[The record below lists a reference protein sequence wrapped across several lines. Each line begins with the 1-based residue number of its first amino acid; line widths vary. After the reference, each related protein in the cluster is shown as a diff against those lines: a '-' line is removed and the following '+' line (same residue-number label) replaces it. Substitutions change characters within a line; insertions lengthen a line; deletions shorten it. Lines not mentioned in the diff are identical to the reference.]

1 MLNDLSNFEKVQVLE
16 GVNYDTKKLLLAREP
31 YPEMLKSLYKT
42 LDQMV
47 SPFRYLDFW
56 AKEEQ
61 NEITTLRGV
70 YKGLQELIKFKND
83 LIAKIIKD
91 KEELA
96 KLQEG
101 KITMKKVVDSIG
113 SLFQKPKEKQIE
125 DFNAHVK
132 QSTDTLNEV
141 SVTCKIACE
150 QFKKVLIPAMQ
161 KRQLDKYYYFMKT
174 FSLKQKEYLGSMLH
188 MWEAMAKDESL
199 A

>member
-1 MLNDLSNFEKVQVLE
+1 LLNDLSNFEKVQVLE
-16 GVNYDTKKLLLAREP
+16 PQNKHTKKLLLAREP
-31 YPEMLKSLYKT
+31 YPEMLKSLYKS

-70 YKGLQELIKFKND
+70 YKGLQEMIKYKSD

-91 KEELA
+91 KEDLA
-96 KLQEG
+96 KIQQG
-101 KITMKKVVDSIG
+101 KLTMKKVVDSIG

-125 DFNAHVK
+125 DFNAHIK
-132 QSTDTLNEV
+132 QSTEILNEV
-141 SVTCKIACE
+141 SITCKVACD
-150 QFKKVLIPAMQ
+150 QFKKVLIPSMQ

-174 FSLKQKEYLGSMLH
+174 FSLKQREYLGSMLH
-188 MWEAMAKDESL
+188 MWEAMVKDESL